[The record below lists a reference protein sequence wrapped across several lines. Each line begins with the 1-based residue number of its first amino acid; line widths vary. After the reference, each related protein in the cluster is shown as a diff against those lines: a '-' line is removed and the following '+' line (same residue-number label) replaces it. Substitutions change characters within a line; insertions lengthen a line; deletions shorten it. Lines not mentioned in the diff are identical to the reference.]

1 MLVLVD
7 ASVILRYLLGDH
19 EEMAEEARSVILA
32 GAETVPAVLA
42 EIVYVLDGVYGVPRA
57 EIAAA
62 LLDLLDDVL
71 VEPAGEM
78 RTAVRTY
85 GKTSLDFVDCMLVA
99 ACAESGRRVL
109 TFDRKLR
116 RLLESAEGGESA

>member
-1 MLVLVD
+1 
-7 ASVILRYLLGDH
+7 
-19 EEMAEEARSVILA
+19 
-32 GAETVPAVLA
+32 
-42 EIVYVLDGVYGVPRA
+42 
-57 EIAAA
+57 
-62 LLDLLDDVL
+62 
-71 VEPAGEM
+71 M

-85 GKTSLDFVDCMLVA
+85 GETSLDFVDCMLVA

>member
-7 ASVILRYLLGDH
+7 ANVILRYLLGDH
-19 EEMAEEARSVILA
+19 EEMAEEVRSVILA

-42 EIVYVLDGVYGVPRA
+42 EVVYVLDGVYGVPRA

>member
-32 GAETVPAVLA
+32 GAETVPTVLA

>member
-42 EIVYVLDGVYGVPRA
+42 EVVYVLDGVYGVPRV

>member
-19 EEMAEEARSVILA
+19 EEMAEEARSVILT

-42 EIVYVLDGVYGVPRA
+42 EVVYVLDGVYGVPRV

-85 GKTSLDFVDCMLVA
+85 GETSLDFVDCMLVA

>member
-42 EIVYVLDGVYGVPRA
+42 EVVYVPDGVYGVPRV

-85 GKTSLDFVDCMLVA
+85 GETSLDFVDCMLVA